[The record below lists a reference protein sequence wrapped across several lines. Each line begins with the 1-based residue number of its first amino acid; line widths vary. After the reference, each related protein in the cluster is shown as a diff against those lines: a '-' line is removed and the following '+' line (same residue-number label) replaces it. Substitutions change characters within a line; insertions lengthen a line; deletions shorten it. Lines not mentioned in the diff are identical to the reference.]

1 MKGPIL
7 LVDDELNILR
17 ALERMLRRN
26 GYDVLTADSG
36 AKGLELLSS
45 HDCPVII
52 SDFRMPEMSGAQ
64 FLQQARKL
72 SPQSVAMIL
81 SGYADFNSVI
91 AVLNDGLAFKFLQKP
106 WLEQQLLTEIEAAFL
121 HGEQQ
126 KDQSVRTQL
135 LIGSQDAL
143 IECNHQGTLL
153 RYNAAAQALLQL
165 PANELSN
172 SPLSTLFRDWNDRY
186 LPQLLAQQI
195 WSAPVENH
203 SGKGFDLAL
212 QRIDQ
217 QTLLLRLDPI
227 QTAINSTSQF
237 VDHPTMLDQRQLL
250 QLISQHLQHPN
261 SSIALVY
268 LDIHHFTELHDTI
281 GFHGADDVVAT
292 VGCMLQAQLPANAQL
307 AYLFADQFVIAVSDF
322 GSEAHLL
329 MQMQQ
334 VLQQFQA
341 PLLIAG
347 HPLHLRFNLGYTLA
361 PVDGHD
367 GKALVH
373 QARQAAR
380 SNPSHQNG
388 FLMRFDRSYVELK
401 RQHYELSNALYQAVS
416 DNSLELMFQ
425 PKIADERNSCNKAE
439 VLLRWH
445 HSDYGSVSPA
455 LFIPIAERDGQIH
468 QIGSWV
474 LQSTIKQLVNWRSV
488 GFLPQIAIN
497 VSAKQLQSTEFVDE
511 LKRLLQIHAID
522 PSQLQFELTE
532 SCLVNDI
539 HQSAALLAQIRQL
552 GCGVAID
559 DFGSGYSSLAYLTRL
574 PVDVVKLDK
583 SLVDELE
590 QSLAMQSMVRHIIRM
605 SHELGIMVVAE
616 GVETGEQQQLLF
628 DMGCNELQ
636 GYFCG
641 RPMAHQA
648 FFSFCQHNPAVTH
661 VRGEHD

>member
-17 ALERMLRRN
+17 ALERMFRRN

-106 WLEQQLLTEIEAAFL
+106 WLEQQLLTEIESAFL

-172 SPLSTLFRDWNDRY
+172 SPLSTLFRDWNERY

-227 QTAINSTSQF
+227 QTAVNSTSQF
-237 VDHPTMLDQRQLL
+237 VDHPT
-250 QLISQHLQHPN
+250 
-261 SSIALVY
+261 
-268 LDIHHFTELHDTI
+268 
-281 GFHGADDVVAT
+281 
-292 VGCMLQAQLPANAQL
+292 NA
-307 AYLFADQFVIAVSDF
+307 
-322 GSEAHLL
+322 
-329 MQMQQ
+329 
-334 VLQQFQA
+334 
-341 PLLIAG
+341 
-347 HPLHLRFNLGYTLA
+347 
-361 PVDGHD
+361 
-367 GKALVH
+367 
-373 QARQAAR
+373 
-380 SNPSHQNG
+380 
-388 FLMRFDRSYVELK
+388 
-401 RQHYELSNALYQAVS
+401 
-416 DNSLELMFQ
+416 
-425 PKIADERNSCNKAE
+425 SCC
-439 VLLRWH
+439 
-445 HSDYGSVSPA
+445 S
-455 LFIPIAERDGQIH
+455 
-468 QIGSWV
+468 
-474 LQSTIKQLVNWRSV
+474 
-488 GFLPQIAIN
+488 
-497 VSAKQLQSTEFVDE
+497 
-511 LKRLLQIHAID
+511 
-522 PSQLQFELTE
+522 
-532 SCLVNDI
+532 
-539 HQSAALLAQIRQL
+539 
-552 GCGVAID
+552 
-559 DFGSGYSSLAYLTRL
+559 
-574 PVDVVKLDK
+574 
-583 SLVDELE
+583 
-590 QSLAMQSMVRHIIRM
+590 
-605 SHELGIMVVAE
+605 
-616 GVETGEQQQLLF
+616 
-628 DMGCNELQ
+628 
-636 GYFCG
+636 
-641 RPMAHQA
+641 
-648 FFSFCQHNPAVTH
+648 
-661 VRGEHD
+661 

>member
-7 LVDDELNILR
+7 LVDDELNILK
-17 ALERMLRRN
+17 ALERMLRRS
-26 GYDVLTADSG
+26 GYEVLTADSG
-36 AKGLELLSS
+36 AKGLELLSTY
-45 HDCPVII
+45 DCPVII

-72 SPQSVAMIL
+72 SPHSVAMIL

-91 AVLNDGLAFKFLQKP
+91 EVLNDGLAFKFLQKP
-106 WLEQQLLTEIEAAFL
+106 WLEQQLIAEIEAAFV

-126 KDQSVRTQL
+126 KDQALRTQL

-143 IECNHQGTLL
+143 IECNHQGMLL
-153 RYNAAAQALLQL
+153 RYNAAAQLLLQL
-165 PANELSN
+165 PANELVNTPISN
-172 SPLSTLFRDWNDRY
+172 LFRDWNERY

-195 WSAPVENH
+195 WSAPVENYT
-203 SGKGFDLAL
+203 GKGFDLAL

-217 QTLLLRLDPI
+217 QTMLLRLDPI
-227 QTAINSTSQF
+227 QMAVNSTSQF
-237 VDHPTMLDQRQLL
+237 IDHPTMLDQRQLL
-250 QLISQHLQHPN
+250 HLISQQLQYAN
-261 SSIALVY
+261 ASIALVY

-292 VGCMLQAQLPANAQL
+292 VGSMLQAQLPANAHL
-307 AYLFADQFVIAVSDF
+307 AYLFADQFVIALSDY
-322 GSEAHLL
+322 GTEAHLL

-341 PLLIAG
+341 PLLVAG
-347 HPLHLRFNLGYTLA
+347 HPLHLRFNLGYSLA
-361 PVDGHD
+361 PADGQD

-425 PKIADERNSCNKAE
+425 PKIADHRNTCNKAE

-445 HSDYGSVSPA
+445 HSEYGSVSPA

-468 QIGSWV
+468 QIGNWV
-474 LQSTIKQLVNWRSV
+474 LQSTIKQLIQWRAV
-488 GFLPQIAIN
+488 GFLPQVAIN

-511 LKRLLQIHAID
+511 LKRLIQLHSLD

-539 HQSAALLAQIRQL
+539 KQSAQLLAQIRQL

-590 QSLAMQSMVRHIIRM
+590 ESLAMQSMVRHIIRM

-616 GVETGEQQQLLF
+616 GVETSEQQQLLF
-628 DMGCNELQ
+628 GMGCNELQ

-641 RPMAHQA
+641 RPMAQQA
-648 FFSFCQHNPAVTH
+648 FFSFCQQSTELTH

>member
-1 MKGPIL
+1 M
-7 LVDDELNILR
+7 
-17 ALERMLRRN
+17 
-26 GYDVLTADSG
+26 
-36 AKGLELLSS
+36 
-45 HDCPVII
+45 
-52 SDFRMPEMSGAQ
+52 
-64 FLQQARKL
+64 
-72 SPQSVAMIL
+72 
-81 SGYADFNSVI
+81 
-91 AVLNDGLAFKFLQKP
+91 
-106 WLEQQLLTEIEAAFL
+106 
-121 HGEQQ
+121 
-126 KDQSVRTQL
+126 
-135 LIGSQDAL
+135 
-143 IECNHQGTLL
+143 
-153 RYNAAAQALLQL
+153 
-165 PANELSN
+165 
-172 SPLSTLFRDWNDRY
+172 
-186 LPQLLAQQI
+186 
-195 WSAPVENH
+195 
-203 SGKGFDLAL
+203 
-212 QRIDQ
+212 
-217 QTLLLRLDPI
+217 
-227 QTAINSTSQF
+227 
-237 VDHPTMLDQRQLL
+237 

-268 LDIHHFTELHDTI
+268 LDIDHFTELHDTI

-292 VGCMLQAQLPANAQL
+292 VGSMLQAQLPANAQL

-380 SNPSHQNG
+380 SNPSHRNG

-455 LFIPIAERDGQIH
+455 LFMPIAERDGQIH

-552 GCGVAID
+552 GCSVAID

-641 RPMAHQA
+641 RPMAQQA
-648 FFSFCQHNPAVTH
+648 FFSFCQQNTAVTH